1 MKRKEEY
8 FILFL
13 ELLTDTIHK
22 EMEAR
27 KRKGKWVE
35 LVSRGL
41 EGEHKVA
48 FTVNV
53 SIKLQ
58 TAEQP
63 QLRPGGG
70 SRVRRSGKQSTCCEQ
85 QKKTGS
91 SVVVALGSARFDCVF
106 EWVSS
111 CWKC

>member
-1 MKRKEEY
+1 
-8 FILFL
+8 
-13 ELLTDTIHK
+13 
-22 EMEAR
+22 MEAR

-53 SIKLQ
+53 SVKLQ

-63 QLRPGGG
+63 
-70 SRVRRSGKQSTCCEQ
+70 SSGQ
-85 QKKTGS
+85 
-91 SVVVALGSARFDCVF
+91 VVAAECDTAANRAHV
-106 EWVSS
+106 VSS
-111 CWKC
+111 RRRQAAVW